1 MIYVKKYWWIVLVIL
16 LTGASVW
23 WLKPNKVIQQPNQ
36 DQVLIHK
43 FDSLK
48 YIHKNDSLTLVIDT
62 LKAKLD
68 KKKRDYADLLNRQ
81 KKEREKLPTLTA
93 SEVVEEFQGWVEV
106 PVTMVAQPD
115 TMIITPLQGIRNAV
129 EVFVEKDQCLAR
141 EDEVIDQVKLANETI
156 VAQDTLLKVKN
167 NRIIGLT
174 REYFQSQA
182 AVNKL
187 NNDLKKSEKK
197 LRTKNVILGILSG
210 VAAVGI
216 VIAVVK

>member
-1 MIYVKKYWWIVLVIL
+1 V
-16 LTGASVW
+16 A
-23 WLKPNKVIQQPNQ
+23 
-36 DQVLIHK
+36 
-43 FDSLK
+43 
-48 YIHKNDSLTLVIDT
+48 
-62 LKAKLD
+62 
-68 KKKRDYADLLNRQ
+68 
-81 KKEREKLPTLTA
+81 
-93 SEVVEEFQGWVEV
+93 EFQGWVEV

-141 EDEVIDQVKLANETI
+141 EDNVEGQIKDATATI
-156 VAQDTLLKVKN
+156 VAQDSLIKVKN

-182 AVNKL
+182 VVDKL